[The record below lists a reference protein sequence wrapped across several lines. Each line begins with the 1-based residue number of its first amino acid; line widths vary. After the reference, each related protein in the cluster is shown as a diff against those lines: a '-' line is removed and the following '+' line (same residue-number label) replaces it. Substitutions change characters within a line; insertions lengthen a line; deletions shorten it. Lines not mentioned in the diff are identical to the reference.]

1 MSIFDK
7 YAASVDQAELEASQ
21 KEIDENAQGGQRE
34 EVPFGNYEVKVDRM
48 EAKNS
53 KSGNPM
59 VSIWFRIL
67 NGKFE
72 NSIIFYNGVFHEDWM
87 RHRVVKMIC
96 AILDD
101 YSNEAMVNLILKS
114 NDLDEIN
121 NFLFDVH
128 EEIDGK
134 FEYLLKYGERKGYG
148 TYEIEEVYEA

>member
-101 YSNEAMVNLILKS
+101 YSNEAMVILKS